1 MKSDHDPEPR
11 SSFLARYGTLVARL
25 LFAPLLLGY
34 VAMKVRALMGS
45 VQADALQSFPMAQV
59 ALYLTI
65 LVEFAGG
72 MMLVL
77 GYRTRL
83 AAAAVIVLFVG
94 VTALMLP
101 MVGAPGGMGMACTA
115 LGVHA
120 PRVCVTSTYIAVCT
134 ATWTA
139 VCCAPRPKSSPRTA
153 LPWRGVGLMVISSLP
168 DTSSDGCAL

>member
-34 VAMKVRALMGS
+34 AAMKVRALMGS

-101 MVGAPGGMGMACTA
+101 MVGAPGGMGMAYVDQIIKNLA
-115 LGVHA
+115 FIG
-120 PRVCVTSTYIAVCT
+120 
-134 ATWTA
+134 
-139 VCCAPRPKSSPRTA
+139 
-153 LPWRGVGLMVISSLP
+153 GLMLLAVHGAGPVSL
-168 DTSSDGCAL
+168 DARRAAVDSRR

>member
-1 MKSDHDPEPR
+1 VKSDHDPEPR

-34 VAMKVRALMGS
+34 AAMKVRALMGS

-59 ALYLTI
+59 AR
-65 LVEFAGG
+65 G

-101 MVGAPGGMGMACTA
+101 MVGAPGGMGMAYVDQIIKNLA
-115 LGVHA
+115 FIG
-120 PRVCVTSTYIAVCT
+120 
-134 ATWTA
+134 
-139 VCCAPRPKSSPRTA
+139 
-153 LPWRGVGLMVISSLP
+153 GLMLLAVHGAGPVSL
-168 DTSSDGCAL
+168 DARRAVVDSRR

>member
-1 MKSDHDPEPR
+1 MKPDNGPQLR
-11 SSFLARYGTLVARL
+11 NGFLARYGTLIGRL

-34 VAMKVRALMGS
+34 AALKVRALMGS
-45 VQADALQSFPMAQV
+45 VQADALQSFPVAQV

-83 AAAAVIVLFVG
+83 AAAALIVLFVG

-101 MVGAPGGMGMACTA
+101 MVGAPGGMGMAYVDQIVKNLA
-115 LGVHA
+115 FIG
-120 PRVCVTSTYIAVCT
+120 
-134 ATWTA
+134 
-139 VCCAPRPKSSPRTA
+139 
-153 LPWRGVGLMVISSLP
+153 GLMLLAAHGAGPLSL
-168 DTSSDGCAL
+168 DARRERRIVVR

>member
-11 SSFLARYGTLVARL
+11 SSFLARYGTLAARL

-34 VAMKVRALMGS
+34 AAMKVRALMGS

-101 MVGAPGGMGMACTA
+101 MVGAPGGMGMAYVDQIIKNLA
-115 LGVHA
+115 FIG
-120 PRVCVTSTYIAVCT
+120 
-134 ATWTA
+134 
-139 VCCAPRPKSSPRTA
+139 
-153 LPWRGVGLMVISSLP
+153 GLMLLAVHGAGPVSL
-168 DTSSDGCAL
+168 DARAARLKTSR

>member
-1 MKSDHDPEPR
+1 VKSDHDPEPR
-11 SSFLARYGTLVARL
+11 SSFLARYGPLVARL

-34 VAMKVRALMGS
+34 AAMKVRALMGS

-83 AAAAVIVLFVG
+83 AAAAVIVLFAG

-101 MVGAPGGMGMACTA
+101 MVGAPGGMGMAYVDQIIKNLA
-115 LGVHA
+115 FIG
-120 PRVCVTSTYIAVCT
+120 
-134 ATWTA
+134 
-139 VCCAPRPKSSPRTA
+139 
-153 LPWRGVGLMVISSLP
+153 GLMLLAVHGAGPLSL
-168 DTSSDGCAL
+168 DARRAVVDSRR

>member
-11 SSFLARYGTLVARL
+11 SSVLARYGTLVARL

-34 VAMKVRALMGS
+34 AAMKVRALMGS

-101 MVGAPGGMGMACTA
+101 MVGAPGGMGMAYVDQIIKNLA
-115 LGVHA
+115 FIG
-120 PRVCVTSTYIAVCT
+120 
-134 ATWTA
+134 
-139 VCCAPRPKSSPRTA
+139 
-153 LPWRGVGLMVISSLP
+153 GLMLLAVHGAGPMSL
-168 DTSSDGCAL
+168 DARAARLKTSR

>member
-11 SSFLARYGTLVARL
+11 SSFLARYGTLAARL

-34 VAMKVRALMGS
+34 AAMKVRALMGS

-83 AAAAVIVLFVG
+83 AAAAVIVLFAG

-101 MVGAPGGMGMACTA
+101 MVGAPGGMGMAYVDQIIKNLA
-115 LGVHA
+115 FIG
-120 PRVCVTSTYIAVCT
+120 
-134 ATWTA
+134 
-139 VCCAPRPKSSPRTA
+139 
-153 LPWRGVGLMVISSLP
+153 GLMLLAVHGAGPLSL
-168 DTSSDGCAL
+168 DARRAVVDSRR

>member
-1 MKSDHDPEPR
+1 VKSDHDPEPR

-34 VAMKVRALMGS
+34 AAMKVRALMGS

-101 MVGAPGGMGMACTA
+101 MVGAPGGMGMAYVDQIIKNLA
-115 LGVHA
+115 FIG
-120 PRVCVTSTYIAVCT
+120 
-134 ATWTA
+134 
-139 VCCAPRPKSSPRTA
+139 
-153 LPWRGVGLMVISSLP
+153 GLMLLAVHGAGPVSL
-168 DTSSDGCAL
+168 DARRAVVDSRR

>member
-1 MKSDHDPEPR
+1 VKSDHDPEPR
-11 SSFLARYGTLVARL
+11 SSFLARYGTLAARL

-34 VAMKVRALMGS
+34 AAMKVRALMGS

-101 MVGAPGGMGMACTA
+101 MVGAPGGMGMAYVDQIIKNLA
-115 LGVHA
+115 FIG
-120 PRVCVTSTYIAVCT
+120 
-134 ATWTA
+134 
-139 VCCAPRPKSSPRTA
+139 
-153 LPWRGVGLMVISSLP
+153 GLMLLAVHGAGPVSL
-168 DTSSDGCAL
+168 DARAARLKTSR

>member
-11 SSFLARYGTLVARL
+11 GSFLARYGTLVARL

-34 VAMKVRALMGS
+34 AAMKVRALMGS

-101 MVGAPGGMGMACTA
+101 MVGAPGGMGMAYVDQIIKNLA
-115 LGVHA
+115 FIG
-120 PRVCVTSTYIAVCT
+120 
-134 ATWTA
+134 
-139 VCCAPRPKSSPRTA
+139 
-153 LPWRGVGLMVISSLP
+153 GLMLLAVHGAGPVSL
-168 DTSSDGCAL
+168 DARRAVVDSRR